1 MEGKRDEIRKGPWK
15 AEEDEVLINH
25 VKKYGARDWSSIR
38 AKGLLQRTGNG
49 CKFSVEEERV
59 VIELQAQF
67 GNKWAK
73 IATYLPGRTDNDVKN
88 FWSSRQKRLARIL
101 QTSATPSSSS
111 SSNSKPRKVKKEVP
125 AFHDVPT
132 LQVNKLDCL
141 DLNSTSCFSMKEES
155 STKAQ
160 SCSSSYIETPEPAS
174 IVPLPFHS
182 DLVVK
187 NELPSYDAN
196 LAQVETQTQIPFPQI
211 SQHQPELTFS
221 PESQELLA
229 RLEDPFLFNVFG
241 AVDAPELGAQLSL
254 GPPLFDPFSSCMN
267 GAREVRSP
275 TTRGTF
281 FDDFPSD
288 VFDNIEPLP
297 SP

>member
-38 AKGLLQRTGNG
+38 AKGLLQRTGKS
-49 CKFSVEEERV
+49 CRLRWWLQVFSGEERV

-132 LQVNKLDCL
+132 LQLFNE
-141 DLNSTSCFSMKEES
+141 EES

-254 GPPLFDPFSSCMN
+254 GPPLFDPFSSC
-267 GAREVRSP
+267 
-275 TTRGTF
+275 
-281 FDDFPSD
+281 
-288 VFDNIEPLP
+288 
-297 SP
+297 